1 MNGERTKW
9 FRRWDVAAIT
19 AMLVL
24 VATVYTMAKHPMQW
38 DQNTV
43 DIADIKPRLAKV
55 EANLQEV
62 RDVNQA
68 QMTMIIR
75 ELDGL
80 HKDIKI
86 FRESRT
92 EAEHAMYCS
101 KCGTKLENWP
111 GDLGPS
117 WCPRCEGD
125 GGLNCIA
132 RDVRNCALPSIAKWT
147 NTGSS
152 ARERDATT

>member
-43 DIADIKPRLAKV
+43 DIADIKPRMAKV

-92 EAEHAMYCS
+92 EAD
-101 KCGTKLENWP
+101 T
-111 GDLGPS
+111 
-117 WCPRCEGD
+117 PR
-125 GGLNCIA
+125 IA
-132 RDVRNCALPSIAKWT
+132 QNAGQ
-147 NTGSS
+147 N
-152 ARERDATT
+152 